1 MSVIYDAF
9 MLTPVFI
16 YKIFIAYLVI
26 FISRINGRLQWVVK
40 LLRSKVR
47 KKHDIT
53 DKRSSE

>member
-9 MLTPVFI
+9 MLMPVFI

-26 FISRINGRLQWVVK
+26 FISRINGRLQWVVE

-47 KKHDIT
+47 KKQDIT